1 MQLYWRVVNNSLSTF
16 SLNVSPLVLVFPGGS
31 GGGSVRRA
39 CSARAGQLDAATPA
53 VDGGGRSYS
62 LAPPIALE
70 RCPLRRQH
78 SAGAAS
84 SSTLV
89 ADDNAGGYG
98 TVKKSNLERPEPS
111 TAEAPPQKSA
121 EGSEGGEPAVIIS
134 GRYLAVGG
142 GGAAW
147 ERRTSTPTYSSSDM
161 ALRPEDAIQPSTP
174 GSPSNTSGRFRFRYS
189 RSFTF
194 RRSISSSSA
203 GNGSRRGS
211 TSPDKGRRAVQV
223 PDLLLPLIFTMNH

>member
-1 MQLYWRVVNNSLSTF
+1 
-16 SLNVSPLVLVFPGGS
+16 VLVVLG

-39 CSARAGQLDAATPA
+39 CSARSVQREAAAPA
-53 VDGGGRSYS
+53 VDVGGRSYS
-62 LAPPIALE
+62 LAPPIATE

-89 ADDNAGGYG
+89 ADDDAGGYG
-98 TVKKSNLERPEPS
+98 TVKNSTLGRPES
-111 TAEAPPQKSA
+111 NAMTEQSPQKRTLASG
-121 EGSEGGEPAVIIS
+121 EGAVGDPAVIIS

-142 GGAAW
+142 GGSTW
-147 ERRTSTPTYSSSDM
+147 ERRTSTPSYSGSELALPHGDDM
-161 ALRPEDAIQPSTP
+161 QPNTP
-174 GSPSNTSGRFRFRYS
+174 GSPSAGSGRFRFRYS

-194 RRSISSSSA
+194 RRSVSSSSA

-223 PDLLLPLIFTMNH
+223 ESFSRLTPVIRHY

>member
-1 MQLYWRVVNNSLSTF
+1 MI
-16 SLNVSPLVLVFPGGS
+16 PG

-39 CSARAGQLDAATPA
+39 CSARAVGTDAATTA

-62 LAPPIALE
+62 LAPPLATE

-89 ADDNAGGYG
+89 ADDDAGGYG
-98 TVKKSNLERPEPS
+98 AVKKSAVNKSEIELS
-111 TAEAPPQKSA
+111 PQKRSSPA
-121 EGSEGGEPAVIIS
+121 EGSGGDPAVIIS
-134 GRYLAVGG
+134 GRYLAVSG

-147 ERRTSTPTYSSSDM
+147 ERRTSSPSFTSSEV
-161 ALRPEDAIQPSTP
+161 ALQPGDDIQPSTP
-174 GSPSNTSGRFRFRYS
+174 GSPSTGRFRFRYS

-194 RRSISSSSA
+194 RRSVSSSSA

-223 PDLLLPLIFTMNH
+223 

>member
-1 MQLYWRVVNNSLSTF
+1 MVRM
-16 SLNVSPLVLVFPGGS
+16 FPGSS
-31 GGGSVRRA
+31 GGGSVRRT

-62 LAPPIALE
+62 LAPPVGSE

-84 SSTLV
+84 SSTL
-89 ADDNAGGYG
+89 DTGDNAGSYG
-98 TVKKSNLERPEPS
+98 TVKKSNLERPELS
-111 TAEAPPQKSA
+111 VVEAPPQKSA
-121 EGSEGGEPAVIIS
+121 EGSEGGEPAVMIS
-134 GRYLAVGG
+134 GRYLAVGGG

-147 ERRTSTPTYSSSDM
+147 ERRTSTPSYTSSDM
-161 ALRPEDAIQPSTP
+161 GLRPEDAIQPPTP
-174 GSPSNTSGRFRFRYS
+174 GSPTNTSGRFRFRYS

-194 RRSISSSSA
+194 RRSISSSST

-223 PDLLLPLIFTMNH
+223 SDLLLPFTVTVNR